1 MRKIISLIMVFLVSS
16 LVMGQNQERL
26 SVHFFD
32 VPENLESEFLKFNSE
47 VNKTLENAGY
57 GKNFYKLYRVKNS
70 DQEKTLRYFQISSY
84 TSDKHYKMTHDVGK
98 EYEDLWNQMW
108 DSEIGKK
115 VWTFDNKTHIYRKVF
130 RVEN

>member
-1 MRKIISLIMVFLVSS
+1 MRKIITLLTVLLVSS

-32 VPENLESEFLKFNSE
+32 VPQNLESEFLKFNSE

-84 TSDKHYKMTHDVGK
+84 TSDKHYEMTHDVGK
-98 EYEDLWNQMW
+98 EYEDLWNEMW

>member
-16 LVMGQNQERL
+16 LIMGQNQERL

-32 VPENLESEFLKFNSE
+32 VPQNLESEFLKFNSE

>member
-32 VPENLESEFLKFNSE
+32 VPQNLESEFLKFNSE

-84 TSDKHYKMTHDVGK
+84 TSDKHYEMTHNVGK
-98 EYEDLWNQMW
+98 EYEDLWNEMW
-108 DSEIGKK
+108 DSEIGRK

>member
-1 MRKIISLIMVFLVSS
+1 MRKIISLIIVFLVSS

-84 TSDKHYKMTHDVGK
+84 TSDKHYEMTHDVGK